1 MAQFKTHL
9 AGGMVA
15 GAGVSVL
22 GLFTYGLNLTQAC
35 AVFVIGSVGGVL
47 PDLDSDSGKPLSLLF
62 ELISV
67 LIPALLFMSFVRQ
80 EWISPEFLV
89 CYFTF
94 SYLFINYVAC
104 TVIKRLTVHRG
115 IMHSVPFA
123 LFCGGIGYLLFA
135 SSGKVIA
142 TIAGLAVLAGCLTHL
157 VLDELNSF
165 TLKFGFIPWL
175 KRSSGTALKL
185 KSNSL
190 ATNLL
195 VYCLIIIVAIAIF
208 FVS

>member
-9 AGGMVA
+9 AGGVIA
-15 GAGVSVL
+15 GAGVSAL
-22 GLFTYGLNLTQAC
+22 GIFTYELNLIQAC
-35 AVFVIGSVGGVL
+35 AIFVIGSVGGLL
-47 PDLDSDSGKPLSLLF
+47 PDLDSDSGKPLVLVF

-67 LIPALLFMSFVRQ
+67 LIPTLLFINFIRQ
-80 EWISPEFLV
+80 EWTSPEFLI

-94 SYLFINYVAC
+94 SYLFINYVVCAA
-104 TVIKRLTVHRG
+104 IKRLTVHRG

-135 SSGKVIA
+135 SSGKEIA
-142 TIAGLAVLAGCLTHL
+142 IIAGLAVFAGCLVHL
-157 VLDELNSF
+157 VLDELNSL

-175 KRSSGTALKL
+175 KKSSGTALKL

-195 VYCLIIIVAIAIF
+195 IYSLIIIVIIEIVF
-208 FVS
+208 IS

>member
-9 AGGMVA
+9 AGGVAA
-15 GAGVSVL
+15 GAGISAL
-22 GLFTYGLNLTQAC
+22 GFFTQGLNLTQAC
-35 AVFVIGSVGGVL
+35 AVFVIGSVGGLL
-47 PDLDSDSGKPLSLLF
+47 PDLDSDTGKPLALLF

-80 EWISPEFLV
+80 EWTSPEFLV
-89 CYFTF
+89 CYFTL
-94 SYLFINYVAC
+94 SYLFINYVVCAL
-104 TVIKRLTVHRG
+104 IKRLTVHRG

-123 LFCGGIGYLLFA
+123 LLSGGIGYILFA
-135 SSGKVIA
+135 SSGKGIA

-185 KSNSL
+185 KSDSL
-190 ATNLL
+190 AINLL
-195 VYCLIIIVAIAIF
+195 IYCLIITVAIAMV